1 MYVGNKIKA
10 MRKLRGLT
18 QSELAEQVGVT
29 NTTISNYEQAVS
41 KPNIEMIEKLCQVL
55 KCNKT
60 DLIGENDMKKDI
72 SIVLEAI
79 SSLLVDGDKHE
90 LLYKNKPVND
100 EVRKLLAEDVDS
112 MRRKIE
118 IYCSR

>member
-29 NTTISNYEQAVS
+29 NTTILNYEQAVS

-90 LLYKNKPVND
+90 LLYKNKPVNN

>member
-90 LLYKNKPVND
+90 LLYKNKPVNN

-112 MRRKIE
+112 MRCKIE